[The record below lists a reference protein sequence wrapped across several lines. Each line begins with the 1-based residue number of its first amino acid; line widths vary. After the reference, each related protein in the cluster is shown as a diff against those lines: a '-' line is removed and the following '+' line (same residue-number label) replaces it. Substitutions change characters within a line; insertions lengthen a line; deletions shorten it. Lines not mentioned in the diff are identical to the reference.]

1 MKKIITFFAITFL
14 LQTASFAQQKNW
26 GIGLRLGDPLGLTV
40 KKYLANRRA
49 LEFNFGSTFGYN
61 YRNAFYRYDRFDDD
75 FYDYDKHRIRSAVGL
90 QGRYLFHKNIS
101 GVSGLEWY
109 YGFGGQFRFFTVDY
123 QYRYYRGLGKKNW
136 DMRNDRVTTTD
147 FGLDG
152 IIGLEYTFKDAPI
165 SVFADLN
172 LFMELLDD
180 PFLPFLQGG
189 VGGRYNF

>member
-1 MKKIITFFAITFL
+1 MLILSGKILFL
-14 LQTASFAQQKNW
+14 F
-26 GIGLRLGDPLGLTV
+26 ID
-40 KKYLANRRA
+40 
-49 LEFNFGSTFGYN
+49 
-61 YRNAFYRYDRFDDD
+61 
-75 FYDYDKHRIRSAVGL
+75 
-90 QGRYLFHKNIS
+90 
-101 GVSGLEWY
+101 
-109 YGFGGQFRFFTVDY
+109 
-123 QYRYYRGLGKKNW
+123 
-136 DMRNDRVTTTD
+136 TTD